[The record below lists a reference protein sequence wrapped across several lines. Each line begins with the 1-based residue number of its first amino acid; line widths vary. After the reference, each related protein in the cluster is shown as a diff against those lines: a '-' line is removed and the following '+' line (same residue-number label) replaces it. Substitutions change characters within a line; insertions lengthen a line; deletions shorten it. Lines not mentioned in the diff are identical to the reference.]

1 MIFIKLICVSFFVL
15 FTYSNLCAYTYSIE
29 NKFKINLDFKE
40 EIRYEYWDTFDT
52 GATGKDEYY
61 SFSSSKMRFGIGVN
75 TAKIDTYFQLHWSQ
89 LFNIPDK
96 AQFGAGAL
104 YYKFNHSQN
113 AGAFAISQLWINI
126 KPTENIKLK
135 LGRFFYSSGGETGN
149 PKDPSIK
156 WVKKTCVSGRLIN
169 PCEWPRAGRSFDG
182 GVLSYENNSI
192 NLTFSYFMP
201 TPGGFYLHR
210 NDSTANDYSSYDIK
224 LATAVLSLK
233 DTNTY
238 IPNLDAQIFYYYY
251 NDNRKINTT
260 TSAPYTAEILGLGDS
275 EIHTL
280 GGHLIYVYPTN
291 SGKFDFFLW
300 GAYQWGSWGRSFS
313 GNDEVLDHEAYAL
326 AIEGGYMFK
335 KLSFKPWFRIGYFYG
350 SGDDNPYDKTHNT
363 FFMLIPTVRLISLTP
378 SYTLMNT
385 NYWMTQIIL
394 QPHKKILIRSD
405 YHIVKLSERED
416 FWYLSS
422 GMMRPDNLSYLYKS
436 SYNKKD
442 LLKMWDLSI
451 FIKDIYKYKSL
462 KVDFDFYFSHI
473 WGDDVIRK
481 NYPKDNNLNLIY
493 GEFRISF

>member
-1 MIFIKLICVSFFVL
+1 
-15 FTYSNLCAYTYSIE
+15 
-29 NKFKINLDFKE
+29 
-40 EIRYEYWDTFDT
+40 
-52 GATGKDEYY
+52 
-61 SFSSSKMRFGIGVN
+61 
-75 TAKIDTYFQLHWSQ
+75 
-89 LFNIPDK
+89 
-96 AQFGAGAL
+96 
-104 YYKFNHSQN
+104 
-113 AGAFAISQLWINI
+113 
-126 KPTENIKLK
+126 
-135 LGRFFYSSGGETGN
+135 
-149 PKDPSIK
+149 
-156 WVKKTCVSGRLIN
+156 
-169 PCEWPRAGRSFDG
+169 
-182 GVLSYENNSI
+182 
-192 NLTFSYFMP
+192 MP

-210 NDSTANDYSSYDIK
+210 NDSTANGYSSYDIK
-224 LATAVLSLK
+224 LATTVLSLK

-300 GAYQWGSWGRSFS
+300 GAYQRGSWGRSFS

-326 AIEGGYMFK
+326 AIEGGYMFE

-350 SGDDNPYDKTHNT
+350 SGDDNPYDETHNT

-394 QPHKKILIRSD
+394 QSHKKILIRSD

-422 GMMRPDNLSYLYKS
+422 GMMRPDDLSYLYKS

-451 FIKDIYKYKSL
+451 FIKDIYKYKGL
-462 KVDFDFYFSHI
+462 KIDFDFYFSHI

-481 NYPKDNNLNLIY
+481 NYPKDKNLTLIY